1 MTQPLKSKLS
11 SMQTERRNYCLSQP
25 DVIVFVIATF
35 VTSQLTKKVCD
46 ICHNILKPET
56 YSGLSKSVL
65 ERIRN
70 FLAKF
75 WNWNGSGTELNLI
88 LGRGIGTELVPILA
102 RRIGTDLDP
111 KIMDR

>member
-1 MTQPLKSKLS
+1 
-11 SMQTERRNYCLSQP
+11 MQTERRNYCLSQP